1 MIEAIDIT
9 KYFYSGLFRKTC
21 IRAVDGVSFHLGQG
35 EALGVIGESGSGK
48 STLGRCVIRLL
59 EPSGGEVYFHGKRL
73 SDLNGGLRYLRQKM
87 QIIFQDTGSA
97 LNPRMKALDLLLEP
111 LKVHKRLNGQ
121 RREAAMA
128 LMEKVDL
135 PADLLDR
142 YPNELSGG
150 QRQRLTIARAIS
162 LNPEFLVVDE
172 AVASLDLLGQKQIM
186 ELFNK
191 LKSEQK
197 TSFFIISHSLRF
209 VRRTTDK
216 LAVMYRGKFV
226 EIGKTE
232 EVFEHPKHY
241 YTQKLLSKDK

>member
-1 MIEAIDIT
+1 MIEAIDIK

>member
-1 MIEAIDIT
+1 
-9 KYFYSGLFRKTC
+9 
-21 IRAVDGVSFHLGQG
+21 
-35 EALGVIGESGSGK
+35 
-48 STLGRCVIRLL
+48 
-59 EPSGGEVYFHGKRL
+59 
-73 SDLNGGLRYLRQKM
+73 M